1 MKTVTLRLARRLA
14 SLVELRD
21 VQRAVINDAFGAY
34 TWVDEVEPDDVDL
47 KLVATKRRK
56 EAARRTTISAFQP
69 GPPDV
74 DPIAERQHRHGRDHP
89 VGCDVDIGEL
99 AVCLMLMPA
108 LRQLG
113 ARNLL
118 AALHRVQPVIAV
130 HGAVRG
136 FERRFAGL
144 LDEMLR
150 VPQVKM
156 RVLTIDSPNK
166 LDASIRSLD
175 TTLPILN
182 IQSSTFSDAAPLA
195 LRKCLAKA
203 MRERMPIVVTGETPP
218 VDLPARVTV
227 VLDLTLQAAPLDWPM
242 LAELIDAKTGID
254 ASAVLTAVAAYPMDL
269 TALSL
274 DDLVMSIRP
283 GHDIETILARLQ
295 VLAAASAAEPADDE
309 DDETKSKEG
318 RSSAST
324 WRRNRNGTAGTG
336 STRIDPQPV
345 AAEGDVS
352 SPSGS
357 DPASAVPEPAAG
369 EIHAVPAEVS
379 GDVHAVPAPN
389 VTEDA
394 RMDVGAREAAAEAI
408 APASANV
415 RSARPPTKR
424 PAPVP
429 TVETLAGY
437 GAARAWALNLKTDLA
452 LWHAGAVTW
461 SDLSTKLLLS
471 GPPGTGKTTFARA
484 LGNTLQLPVF
494 ATSVATWLEASHLG
508 DVLGRMR
515 DCFAEVQA
523 AKPCILFIDEIDGI
537 GRRQDQAREYADYWN
552 AIVNKAL
559 ELMDGA
565 LKSDGII
572 IVGATNRPNDIEPAL
587 RRSGRLETHIVIP
600 KPDMH
605 ALESIIAFHLGDDL
619 DGVAA
624 TMPVSSSSAAEPAG
638 DQDRRRDPSEPME
651 PIDQQRDQRTAGNGS
666 ASQSGSAASTGDD
679 RSPSRKRKR
688 PRASIETRAAA
699 IDGPDKAV
707 IVEGGMYG
715 GRSDHAGRVGAGE
728 GMETSDGPA
737 SEPGASTASK
747 WQMSR
752 TMGARVSTRTF
763 DPPGSGRA
771 EPGVGD
777 RQDILRAHA
786 VRLLARTARGMTG
799 ADVERAIREERQRC
813 RRASIT
819 MSFDGV
825 REALRGDRANHSYAL
840 RRQMA
845 IHEAGHAVVARALKL
860 GIQVDLTIDDAE
872 GGQSRLAANMGDI
885 QTEARMTDVLTM
897 LLAGRAAEMVHDLQ
911 PLAGSGM
918 IDGSDLQIATRLAL
932 DLECRGGFSERTPLL
947 YVDPAST
954 NALYSARPDAYQRAN
969 QRLEDALSR
978 AKRLIDWA
986 RPAHA
991 ALTAQ
996 LLVYGTLEGAEVDA
1010 ILEPLLENEEREQ
1023 DEGERRR

>member
-34 TWVDEVEPDDVDL
+34 TWIDEIEPDDVDL

-56 EAARRTTISAFQP
+56 EAARRTTISAFHP

-74 DPIAERQHRHGRDHP
+74 DPIAERQHRHDRDHP
-89 VGCDVDIGEL
+89 VGRDVDIGEL
-99 AVCLMLMPA
+99 AVCLMMMPA
-108 LRQLG
+108 LRRLG

-130 HGAVRG
+130 HGAVCG

-150 VPQVKM
+150 VPRVKL

-166 LDASIRSLD
+166 LDASMRSLD
-175 TTLPILN
+175 TTLPVLN
-182 IQSSTFSDAAPLA
+182 IQSSAFNDDAPVA

-203 MRERMPIVVTGETPP
+203 MRERMPIVVTGDTPP
-218 VDLPARVTV
+218 VDLPARVAV

-254 ASAVLTAVAAYPMDL
+254 AEAVLNAVEAFPMDL
-269 TALSL
+269 AALSL
-274 DDLVMSIRP
+274 DDLAMSIRP
-283 GHDIETILARLQ
+283 GHDLETILARLQ
-295 VLAAASAAEPADDE
+295 VLAAASAAEPAE

-318 RSSAST
+318 RTSGST
-324 WRRNRNGTAGTG
+324 WKRNRNGTAGTG

-345 AAEGDVS
+345 PAEGDVLN
-352 SPSGS
+352 PSGS
-357 DPASAVPEPAAG
+357 DRAP
-369 EIHAVPAEVS
+369 
-379 GDVHAVPAPN
+379 AVPAPVVGEVHAVAAEVRGDVHDVPAAPN
-389 VTEDA
+389 ATGNA
-394 RMDVGAREAAAEAI
+394 RMDVGSTEVGAKSDASAAVAAD
-408 APASANV
+408 APARTVA
-415 RSARPPTKR
+415 KR

-437 GAARAWALNLKTDLA
+437 GDARTWALTLMSDLD
-452 LWHAGAVTW
+452 LWRAGSVPW

-508 DVLGRMR
+508 DVLARMR
-515 DCFAEVQA
+515 DCFDEVQA
-523 AKPCILFIDEIDGI
+523 ARPCILFIDEIDGI
-537 GRRQDQAREYADYWN
+537 GRRQDQTREYADYWN

-600 KPDMH
+600 TPDMH
-605 ALESIIAFHLGDDL
+605 ALESIIAFHLGDDI

-624 TMPVSSSSAAEPAG
+624 TMPSARSSAAEPAG

-651 PIDQQRDQRTAGNGS
+651 SVDMRRDQRTANDGM
-666 ASQSGSAASTGDD
+666 ASRSGDATSTGDD
-679 RSPSRKRKR
+679 RSTPRKRKR
-688 PRASIETRAAA
+688 SRASIEARAAA
-699 IDGPDKAV
+699 IEGSDQTV
-707 IVEGGMYG
+707 IAEGGMYG
-715 GRSDHAGRVGAGE
+715 GQPNHPGKAGAGE
-728 GMETSDGPA
+728 GTEAPAGPA
-737 SEPGASTASK
+737 AEPGASTASGR
-747 WQMSR
+747 QMSR
-752 TMGARVSTRTF
+752 TMAARVSTRTF
-763 DPPGSGRA
+763 DPPGSDQTK
-771 EPGVGD
+771 PGFGD
-777 RQDILRAHA
+777 RQHILRAHA
-786 VRLLARTARGMTG
+786 LRLLARTARGMTG
-799 ADVERAIREERQRC
+799 ADVERVIREERQRC
-813 RRASIT
+813 RRAQIA

-825 REALRGDRANHSYAL
+825 RDALRGERATHSDAL

-885 QTEARMTDVLTM
+885 QTEGRMTDVLAM
-897 LLAGRAAEMVHDLQ
+897 LLAGRAAEMIHDLQ

-947 YVDPAST
+947 YVDPVST

-969 QRLEDALSR
+969 ARLEDALSR

-991 ALTAQ
+991 ALTEQ
-996 LLVYGTLEGAEVDA
+996 LLVYGTLDGAEVDA
-1010 ILEPLLENEEREQ
+1010 ILEPLLETEEREQ

>member
-34 TWVDEVEPDDVDL
+34 TWIDEVELDDVDL

-56 EAARRTTISAFQP
+56 EAARRTTISAFHP

-74 DPIAERQHRHGRDHP
+74 DPIAERQHRHGREHP
-89 VGCDVDIGEL
+89 VGRDVDIGEL

-108 LRQLG
+108 LRRLG

-136 FERRFAGL
+136 FERRFAGM

-150 VPQVKM
+150 VPRVKM

-166 LDASIRSLD
+166 LDASMRSLD
-175 TTLPILN
+175 TTLPIIN
-182 IQSSTFSDAAPLA
+182 IQSSAFSDAAPVA

-203 MRERMPIVVTGETPP
+203 MRERMPIVVTGDAPP

-227 VLDLTLQAAPLDWPM
+227 VLDMTLQAAPLDWPM

-254 ASAVLTAVAAYPMDL
+254 AEPILNAVEAFPMDL
-269 TALSL
+269 AALSL
-274 DDLVMSIRP
+274 DDLVMAIRP
-283 GHDIETILARLQ
+283 GHDLATILARLQ
-295 VLAAASAAEPADDE
+295 VLAAASAAEPSEDE
-309 DDETKSKEG
+309 DDETKSKDG
-318 RSSAST
+318 RSSGST

-345 AAEGDVS
+345 PAEGDVS
-352 SPSGS
+352 NPSGS
-357 DPASAVPEPAAG
+357 DRAPAAPAAVAG
-369 EIHAVPAEVS
+369 EIHTVPAEVS
-379 GDVHAVPAPN
+379 GDVHTVPAAPN
-389 VTEDA
+389 ATGNA
-394 RMDVGAREAAAEAI
+394 RMDVGATEAAAETI
-408 APASANV
+408 APAAANDQP
-415 RSARPPTKR
+415 ARPPTKR
-424 PAPVP
+424 PAPVA

-437 GAARAWALNLKTDLA
+437 GEARSWALNLKTDLD
-452 LWHAGAVTW
+452 LWHAGMVSW

-523 AKPCILFIDEIDGI
+523 ARPCILFIDEIDGI
-537 GRRQDQAREYADYWN
+537 GRRQERAREYADYWN

-565 LKSDGII
+565 LKTDGII

-619 DGVAA
+619 DRAAA
-624 TMPVSSSSAAEPAG
+624 TMPSAEASAAEPAG
-638 DQDRRRDPSEPME
+638 DQDRRRDPSEPIE
-651 PIDQQRDQRTAGNGS
+651 SIGQQRGQTDAGNETPAQPG
-666 ASQSGSAASTGDD
+666 AASTGDNC
-679 RSPSRKRKR
+679 SPSRKRKR
-688 PRASIETRAAA
+688 PRASSETRAAA
-699 IDGPDKAV
+699 IDGPDQTV
-707 IVEGGMYG
+707 IVEGGVYAG
-715 GRSDHAGRVGAGE
+715 QWDHPGKAGARE
-728 GMETSDGPA
+728 GTETSDGPA
-737 SEPGASTASK
+737 GEPSASTASER
-747 WQMSR
+747 QTIR
-752 TMGARVSTRTF
+752 TLGARVSTRTF
-763 DPPGSGRA
+763 DPPGSSQTK
-771 EPGVGD
+771 PGVGD
-777 RQDILRAHA
+777 RQPTLRAHA
-786 VRLLARTARGMTG
+786 LRLLARTARGMTG

-813 RRASIT
+813 RRARIA

-825 REALRGDRANHSYAL
+825 REALRGDRANHSDAL

-860 GIQVDLTIDDAE
+860 GIQVDLTIDDPE

-897 LLAGRAAEMVHDLQ
+897 LLAGRAAEMVHGLQ

-932 DLECRGGFSERTPLL
+932 DLECRGGFSDRTPLL

-969 QRLEDALSR
+969 TRLEDALAR
-978 AKRLIDWA
+978 ATRLIDWA

-991 ALTAQ
+991 ALTEQ
-996 LLVYGTLEGAEVDA
+996 LLVYGTLDGAEVDA
-1010 ILEPLLENEEREQ
+1010 ILGPIM
-1023 DEGERRR
+1023 DEG